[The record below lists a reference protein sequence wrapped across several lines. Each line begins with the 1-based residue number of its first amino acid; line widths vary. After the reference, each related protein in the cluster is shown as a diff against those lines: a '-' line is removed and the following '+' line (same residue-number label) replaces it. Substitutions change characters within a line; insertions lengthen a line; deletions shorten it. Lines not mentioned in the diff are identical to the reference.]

1 MKACGSSPAGQRG
14 QRSRRAPERALA
26 WSPPVEGTSVSGKPV
41 ALTCQRWKR
50 DQAVCSGL
58 LRQPSRRPSRERCQ
72 RVPIDGAAARLTRPQ
87 RSTPPGAKV
96 NQGGSR
102 GTRSRQRAVKRA
114 AVGGRMTARW
124 SGVFSGDAETRARRG
139 SGSRTPAGLPT
150 ALGRQPPK
158 GKSRRVLVTRNVGCR
173 NGFRGTLVP
182 PPRKAARPHEGWRH
196 RATGRGD

>member
-14 QRSRRAPERALA
+14 QRSRRALERALA

-87 RSTPPGAKV
+87 RSTPTRRESEPGW
-96 NQGGSR
+96 QSR
-102 GTRSRQRAVKRA
+102 DPKPA
-114 AVGGRMTARW
+114 
-124 SGVFSGDAETRARRG
+124 ARRQARG
-139 SGSRTPAGLPT
+139 CRRPDDREVVRRLLRRRGNAGPERIWKSNAGGLPH
-150 ALGRQPPK
+150 G
-158 GKSRRVLVTRNVGCR
+158 
-173 NGFRGTLVP
+173 
-182 PPRKAARPHEGWRH
+182 ARPTASEGKVS
-196 RATGRGD
+196 TGARDEKRRL